1 MNAINSFYC
10 FRDNEFFLFS
20 RRDSGRI
27 QDVLNFGISRKSFYD
42 QSKKSAGRRARMNV
56 QRLAYNLSQCMMN
69 AEIKP

>member
-1 MNAINSFYC
+1 MQLTRFIAFETMN
-10 FRDNEFFLFS
+10 FFLFS